1 MPCIT
6 LLFMSLHHRIPRV
19 PQDADAVLDLIS
31 RYQSQLWHTQRL
43 SHSHCL
49 RRVLLAAE
57 QCWTQQT
64 TAAAV
69 SCLIV
74 ACLPQLWQVQQRA
87 GSRQLRTVLNAV
99 ERLKGTLAGTDCSV
113 PLQMR

>member
-1 MPCIT
+1 M
-6 LLFMSLHHRIPRV
+6 
-19 PQDADAVLDLIS
+19 LDLIS

-69 SCLIV
+69 SSLIV

-87 GSRQLRTVLNAV
+87 GSRQLRIVLNAV
-99 ERLKGTLAGTDCSV
+99 ERLKGNLTGTDCSV
-113 PLQMR
+113 RVQMR

>member
-6 LLFMSLHHRIPRV
+6 LLFMSLHQRV
-19 PQDADAVLDLIS
+19 QLVSQDADAVLDLIS

-64 TAAAV
+64 TAAVV

-74 ACLPQLWQVQQRA
+74 ASLPQLWQVQQRA

-99 ERLKGTLAGTDCSV
+99 ERLKDNLTGTDCSA
-113 PLQMR
+113 PLHMR